1 MLIVAICFAASA
13 SAFVVPASVP
23 RSCAA
28 ATRAS
33 CPSMDETILE
43 KALAGE
49 LEEEG
54 AENVFLSEVG
64 WATYLDKNAGS
75 SYNMNQRPSL
85 AEDGYFTPDVFSNP
99 VEGACVLRWLS
110 MVAMAAS
117 VHCWLLVGAGWR
129 WLMPGACACIICT
142 AASVGHLLDVSL
154 TRAVSCATCV
164 SRRRSPLAVA
174 VLSSWLDSMKGV
186 LSDPLAAGFPTISN
200 DPSGARSYP
209 KGSDEVS
216 ARTIKPKDKM
226 LGKKLDKS
234 KRIVGIPGFNAFGT
248 PSSKQGF

>member
-1 MLIVAICFAASA
+1 MARTFALRREGISDEEIFGLQPFTDQAAARFLAEIARAIKMLKVAICFAASA

-54 AENVFLSEVG
+54 AENVFMSEVG
-64 WATYLDKNAGS
+64 WASYLDKNAGS

-99 VEGACVLRWLS
+99 VEGACVLRW
-110 MVAMAAS
+110 
-117 VHCWLLVGAGWR
+117 
-129 WLMPGACACIICT
+129 
-142 AASVGHLLDVSL
+142 
-154 TRAVSCATCV
+154 
-164 SRRRSPLAVA
+164 
-174 VLSSWLDSMKGV
+174 
-186 LSDPLAAGFPTISN
+186 
-200 DPSGARSYP
+200 
-209 KGSDEVS
+209 
-216 ARTIKPKDKM
+216 
-226 LGKKLDKS
+226 
-234 KRIVGIPGFNAFGT
+234 
-248 PSSKQGF
+248 Q

>member
-1 MLIVAICFAASA
+1 MARTFALRREGISDEEIFVLQHCTEAAAESECAEIITAIQMLKVAICFAASA

-54 AENVFLSEVG
+54 AENVFMSEVG
-64 WATYLDKNAGS
+64 WASYLDKNAGS

-99 VEGACVLRWLS
+99 VEGACVLRW
-110 MVAMAAS
+110 
-117 VHCWLLVGAGWR
+117 
-129 WLMPGACACIICT
+129 
-142 AASVGHLLDVSL
+142 
-154 TRAVSCATCV
+154 
-164 SRRRSPLAVA
+164 
-174 VLSSWLDSMKGV
+174 
-186 LSDPLAAGFPTISN
+186 
-200 DPSGARSYP
+200 
-209 KGSDEVS
+209 
-216 ARTIKPKDKM
+216 
-226 LGKKLDKS
+226 
-234 KRIVGIPGFNAFGT
+234 
-248 PSSKQGF
+248 Q

>member
-1 MLIVAICFAASA
+1 MLKVAICFAASA

-117 VHCWLLVGAGWR
+117 VHRWLLVGAGWR
-129 WLMPGACACIICT
+129 WLALADAWRVRVHNLHSCIR
-142 AASVGHLLDVSL
+142 GPP
-154 TRAVSCATCV
+154 TRRLADSCCLVCNVCFA
-164 SRRRSPLAVA
+164 P
-174 VLSSWLDSMKGV
+174 
-186 LSDPLAAGFPTISN
+186 PLAACRCSPQQLAGF
-200 DPSGARSYP
+200 
-209 KGSDEVS
+209 DEGRLV
-216 ARTIKPKDKM
+216 
-226 LGKKLDKS
+226 
-234 KRIVGIPGFNAFGT
+234 
-248 PSSKQGF
+248 

>member
-1 MLIVAICFAASA
+1 MARTFALRREGISDEEIFGLHRLYSEAAAESECAEIFQVSTTMLKVALCFAASA

-54 AENVFLSEVG
+54 AENVFMSEVG
-64 WATYLDKNAGS
+64 WASYLDKNAGS

-99 VEGACVLRWLS
+99 VEGACVLRW
-110 MVAMAAS
+110 
-117 VHCWLLVGAGWR
+117 
-129 WLMPGACACIICT
+129 
-142 AASVGHLLDVSL
+142 
-154 TRAVSCATCV
+154 
-164 SRRRSPLAVA
+164 
-174 VLSSWLDSMKGV
+174 
-186 LSDPLAAGFPTISN
+186 
-200 DPSGARSYP
+200 
-209 KGSDEVS
+209 
-216 ARTIKPKDKM
+216 
-226 LGKKLDKS
+226 
-234 KRIVGIPGFNAFGT
+234 
-248 PSSKQGF
+248 Q

>member
-1 MLIVAICFAASA
+1 MARTFALRREGISDEEIFGLQPCTETAAESDCAEINTAIQMLKVAICFAASA

-54 AENVFLSEVG
+54 AENVFMSEVG
-64 WATYLDKNAGS
+64 WASYLDKNAGS

-99 VEGACVLRWLS
+99 VEGACVLRW
-110 MVAMAAS
+110 
-117 VHCWLLVGAGWR
+117 
-129 WLMPGACACIICT
+129 
-142 AASVGHLLDVSL
+142 
-154 TRAVSCATCV
+154 
-164 SRRRSPLAVA
+164 
-174 VLSSWLDSMKGV
+174 
-186 LSDPLAAGFPTISN
+186 
-200 DPSGARSYP
+200 
-209 KGSDEVS
+209 
-216 ARTIKPKDKM
+216 
-226 LGKKLDKS
+226 
-234 KRIVGIPGFNAFGT
+234 
-248 PSSKQGF
+248 Q

>member
-1 MLIVAICFAASA
+1 MKRKFGLQPSTELAAAESDCAEIAQDTAIKKMLKVAICFAASA

-54 AENVFLSEVG
+54 AENVFMSEVG
-64 WATYLDKNAGS
+64 WASYLDKNAGS

-99 VEGACVLRWLS
+99 VEGACVLRW
-110 MVAMAAS
+110 
-117 VHCWLLVGAGWR
+117 
-129 WLMPGACACIICT
+129 
-142 AASVGHLLDVSL
+142 
-154 TRAVSCATCV
+154 
-164 SRRRSPLAVA
+164 
-174 VLSSWLDSMKGV
+174 
-186 LSDPLAAGFPTISN
+186 
-200 DPSGARSYP
+200 
-209 KGSDEVS
+209 
-216 ARTIKPKDKM
+216 
-226 LGKKLDKS
+226 
-234 KRIVGIPGFNAFGT
+234 
-248 PSSKQGF
+248 Q